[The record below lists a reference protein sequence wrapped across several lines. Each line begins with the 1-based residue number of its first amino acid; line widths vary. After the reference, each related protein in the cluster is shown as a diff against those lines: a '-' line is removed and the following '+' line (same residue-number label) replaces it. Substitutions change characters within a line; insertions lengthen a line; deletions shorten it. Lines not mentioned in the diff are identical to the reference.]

1 MRVLIAI
8 DGSSEANQAVE
19 FATGI
24 RWPANSK
31 LRVVSIVEPL
41 DEVLAAAWG
50 LPASSE
56 SQGYSDEDERKASSV
71 VEEAARALAQT
82 GVTISQSVVRGRA
95 ANKVLELAHDFVADL
110 IIIGSRGHGTIAS
123 MVLGSVSAEIADHAH
138 CPVLVARNPG
148 MSRVILAVDGSTFAH
163 TAEEVVA
170 SWPIFDAVA
179 LDVVNVAEISPS
191 WATGLTF
198 AAYAPSSVMIAESET
213 AVAAEHED
221 IYRSAVD
228 RLHAAGRSAVGRVL
242 RGDAATEL
250 LKAAE
255 ATHADLIVVGTHG
268 RTGVTRAVF
277 GSVARNVML
286 HAKCSVLVVRE
297 VNRPQQPAV

>member
-1 MRVLIAI
+1 MRVLVAI
-8 DGSSEANQAVE
+8 DGSAAAYRAVE
-19 FATGI
+19 LATAI
-24 RWPANSK
+24 RWPAGSE

-50 LPASSE
+50 LPASSD
-56 SQGYSDEDERKASSV
+56 SQGYSEEDERKALSI
-71 VEEAARALAQT
+71 VEEAAGALAQP
-82 GVTISQSVVRGRA
+82 GVTISQSVARGRP
-95 ANKVLELAHDFVADL
+95 ANKVLEIAHDFVADL
-110 IIIGSRGHGTIAS
+110 IIVGSRGHGTIAS

-138 CPVLVARNPG
+138 CPVLVARSPG
-148 MSRVILAVDGSTFAH
+148 MSRAILAVDGSTFARK
-163 TAEEVVA
+163 AEEVVA
-170 SWPIFDAVA
+170 SWPIFGEVA
-179 LDVVNVAEISPS
+179 IDVVNVAEISPS
-191 WATGLTF
+191 WATGLAV
-198 AAYAPSSVMIAESET
+198 AAYASSSVMMAEST
-213 AVAAEHED
+213 VAVAAEHEA
-221 IYRSAVD
+221 IYRSAVA

-250 LKAAE
+250 LAAAE

-297 VNRPQQPAV
+297 VNGPPQPAV